1 MSLSPLLLQYYG
13 ILYNDNENDEFIK
26 RILHIDILSNSQFLR
41 DNFVGAPNLGI
52 FWKHGQTT
60 TPAAMSPTLEVHRFF
75 LTSLT
80 AIKETEEASVCRP
93 NSISLGCL
101 TIRRCHG
108 KGSVFSSIVIDLFRA
123 NCSCYF
129 FLTSLEMTVAS
140 LEALTGA
147 FSGSIFQLAKR
158 DKG

>member
-1 MSLSPLLLQYYG
+1 MRFTTLFGELGETVLG
-13 ILYNDNENDEFIK
+13 
-26 RILHIDILSNSQFLR
+26 NSQFLR
-41 DNFVGAPNLGI
+41 ENFVGAPNLGI
-52 FWKHGQTT
+52 FGNMARPQ
-60 TPAAMSPTLEVHRFF
+60 HRQLCPLLLKCTGF

-108 KGSVFSSIVIDLFRA
+108 KGSVFCSIVSDLFRA

-158 DKG
+158 DKGTIRYYK